1 MPMVTRMRNEWDQE
15 LAKAFTLAREP
26 LAGDRFMAQLL
37 LKIERKRRIRMW
49 LQIFA
54 VVAVLG
60 LVLASMPQLLEKT
73 AGAMR
78 FTGDFSPAPT
88 DLLITPWGWAASML
102 IGVWVLFRTRPSR
115 R

>member
-1 MPMVTRMRNEWDQE
+1 MVTEMFNEWDPE
-15 LAKAFTLAREP
+15 LAKIFAQAREP
-26 LAGDRFMAQLL
+26 LAGDRFMANLL

-60 LVLASMPQLLEKT
+60 LVSLNMPLVLEKT
-73 AGAMR
+73 AAAVR
-78 FTGDFSPAPT
+78 FVGDFSPAST
-88 DLLITPWGWAASML
+88 ELLITPRGWAVSML
-102 IGVWVLFRTRPSR
+102 IGVWVLLRTRPSR